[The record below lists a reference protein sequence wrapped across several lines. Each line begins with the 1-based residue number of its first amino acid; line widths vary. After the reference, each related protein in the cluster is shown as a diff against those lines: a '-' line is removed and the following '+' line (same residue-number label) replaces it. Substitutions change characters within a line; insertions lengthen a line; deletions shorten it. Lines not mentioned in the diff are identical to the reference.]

1 VAGGTAG
8 LMADPFVFL
17 LGGTR
22 SGKSGRA
29 LARTRELA
37 GDGRAWV
44 LATAIPGD
52 PELDR
57 RIARHRRERPASWP
71 TLDVGTDLAR
81 ALDGTDQDEPVLV
94 EGLTL
99 WLSALAGD
107 EPVDPDPILDGPL
120 ADALAVIERRS
131 GPVVIVSDELGI
143 GLAPMHAGARSF
155 RDLAGL
161 VHQRV
166 AAAADEVE
174 LIVAGLPLRLKP

>member
-1 VAGGTAG
+1 MAGA
-8 LMADPFVFL
+8 FVFF

-22 SGKSGRA
+22 SGKSGRG

-52 PELDR
+52 LELDR
-57 RIARHRRERPASWP
+57 RIERHRRDRPADWP
-71 TLDVGTDLAR
+71 TLDVGTDLAG
-81 ALDGTDQDEPVLV
+81 ALGRTDPREPVLV

-107 EPVDPDPILDGPL
+107 DPVDPDPILDGPL
-120 ADALAVIERRS
+120 ADALAAIAARP
-131 GPVVIVSDELGI
+131 GPVVVVSDELGI
-143 GLAPMHAGARSF
+143 GLAPMHPGARSF
-155 RDLAGL
+155 RDLVGL

-174 LIVAGLPLRLKP
+174 LVVAGLPLRLKP

>member
-1 VAGGTAG
+1 
-8 LMADPFVFL
+8 MARLVFL

-22 SGKSGRA
+22 SGKSGLA

-57 RIARHRRERPASWP
+57 RIERHRRDRPSGWP
-71 TLDVGTDLAR
+71 TVDVGTDLAG
-81 ALDGTDQDEPVLV
+81 ALGRTDPAEPVLV

-107 EPVDPDPILDGPL
+107 DPVDPDPILDGPL
-120 ADALAVIERRS
+120 AAALEAIRARPA
-131 GPVVIVSDELGI
+131 PVVIVSDELGI

-161 VHQRV
+161 AHQRV
-166 AAAADEVE
+166 TAAADEVE
-174 LIVAGLPLRLKP
+174 LVVAGLTLRLKP